1 MPAMIALLATNAKKK
16 RALGESFG
24 SPGLKPTPRVVQ
36 VVDMR
41 IRRRP
46 TKTQTK
52 LKHARVKTA
61 VLHYSV
67 NFEHKL
73 RFEQVFFRIRNTEV
87 L

>member
-1 MPAMIALLATNAKKK
+1 MH
-16 RALGESFG
+16 
-24 SPGLKPTPRVVQ
+24 
-36 VVDMR
+36 
-41 IRRRP
+41 RRP

-73 RFEQVFFRIRNTEV
+73 RFERVFFSIRNTEV
-87 L
+87 TLPLPA